1 MMTRL
6 GKIEDGKPSLTESQ
20 IMRAV
25 NDYLECGMNQ
35 GKWYFDRLNSGEFIE
50 VRGGS
55 RRRVK
60 GCREG
65 TSDFFVLT
73 KTQSQSWIPRI
84 IFIEVKSERGRM
96 HPEQWAFAKLVAE
109 QLAEY
114 YVVRSIEELKDILR
128 L

>member
-20 IMRAV
+20 IMRAI

-73 KTQSQSWIPRI
+73 KARSDFWAPRI
-84 IFIEVKSERGRM
+84 IFIEVKSEKGKMR
-96 HPEQWAFAKLVAE
+96 PEQGAFQKLVE
-109 QLAEY
+109 NQLAEY
-114 YVVRSIEELKDILR
+114 VIVHSIEELEVILR